1 MLKTRKEK
9 KKEKRKRK
17 QRKKKSS
24 EPTLWAASRNQR
36 LHTPST
42 SRVYRP
48 QNGVSTLEEEISQM
62 GCAMPEDSGA
72 GEVEALRD
80 ELEDLKE
87 LINTLL
93 TIIMEEADGVQ
104 SGAAPSIP
112 DQPKRGYC
120 M

>member
-1 MLKTRKEK
+1 MSRPLGRPRGTNVSVLPQPLVFIGHRTALARLRKGI
-9 KKEKRKRK
+9 
-17 QRKKKSS
+17 
-24 EPTLWAASRNQR
+24 P
-36 LHTPST
+36 
-42 SRVYRP
+42 
-48 QNGVSTLEEEISQM
+48 QM

-72 GEVEALRD
+72 GEGEALRD
-80 ELEDLKE
+80 ELEDLKA
-87 LINTLL
+87 LVNTLL